1 MPVGYTEQEIIN
13 GCRDGNRAVQEV
25 LYRNYFSIYMKVCV
39 RYTRNPEDAEQVL
52 NDGFLKIF
60 TKISSFGGQGSFPG
74 WMHRIMVNTCLDFL
88 RSHELR
94 TGMQMHIN
102 SEMIEDSLLAATTA
116 NLAIDKLEFKEL
128 VNLIQVLPAMT
139 RTVFNLFV
147 FEGMSHKQIAAAL
160 PISEGT
166 SQWHVHQA
174 RHLLQKKI
182 KSINAREILYA
193 TNRI

>member
-1 MPVGYTEQEIIN
+1 MPVAYTEQEIIK
-13 GCRDGNRAVQEV
+13 GCRDGNRSVQEI
-25 LYRNYFSIYMKVCV
+25 LYRDYYSLFMKVCI
-39 RYTRNPEDAEQVL
+39 RYTRNTEDAEQVI

-60 TKISSFGGQGSFPG
+60 TKISSFDGSGSFAG
-74 WMHRIMVNTCLDFL
+74 WMRRIMVNTCLDFL
-88 RSHELR
+88 RSHELK

-102 SEMIEDSLLAATTA
+102 TEKIEDSILASTTA
-116 NLAIDKLEFKEL
+116 NSGLDKIEFKEL
-128 VNLIQVLPAMT
+128 VNLIQALPAMT

-147 FEGMSHKQIAAAL
+147 FEGMTHKQIAAAL

-182 KSINAREILYA
+182 KKVNAQEEYYA
-193 TNRI
+193 SHRL